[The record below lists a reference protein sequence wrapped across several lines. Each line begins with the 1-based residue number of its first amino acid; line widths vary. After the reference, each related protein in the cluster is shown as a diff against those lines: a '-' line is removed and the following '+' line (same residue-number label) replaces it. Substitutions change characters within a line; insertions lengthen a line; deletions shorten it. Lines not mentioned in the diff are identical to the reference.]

1 MQWLASGIV
10 NAEAAEAEIR
20 SYNENALALMNKAL
34 YCFKQASN
42 EPFTKKAK
50 IQLDSFN
57 LRLKLFNAPRA
68 GTFSD
73 DKSRTKVE
81 KEAVELF
88 EKLLKENLLNEAI
101 GLGNDMNTILESIY
115 PSSAFLD
122 GKILK
127 DLKQKLIKEGYNCS

>member
-1 MQWLASGIV
+1 
-10 NAEAAEAEIR
+10 
-20 SYNENALALMNKAL
+20 MNKAL

-73 DKSRTKVE
+73 DKSRSKVE
-81 KEAVELF
+81 KEAVESSKPKRSRGKDPSKKV
-88 EKLLKENLLNEAI
+88 EEEAAVTKDSKAKAERDTKKAKGKSRGKGAKTTPPTFLHKHVSFI
-101 GLGNDMNTILESIY
+101 GD
-115 PSSAFLD
+115 FLVS
-122 GKILK
+122 
-127 DLKQKLIKEGYNCS
+127 CRVTR